1 MVDVDYSLYLVTDS
15 TMIPESSTF
24 LKQVE
29 AAINNGATL
38 IQLRE
43 KLLTTRQFITR
54 AEQVHE
60 LTKKKGI
67 PLIINDRV
75 DVALAIDA
83 EGVHVGQKDM
93 PAKLARKLIGPNKIL
108 GVTCSSYDE
117 TQQVVG
123 EGIADYVGLGT
134 LYPTQTKKDL
144 KEPGGTGPLGIRK
157 LLQVLKKYNQSHRE
171 KPIRCVGIGGV
182 NHSNADKVLYQC
194 AVPGQKLDG
203 VAVVSCIMANENA
216 AQATIDLLKVINR
229 QPIWANITSDGTDD
243 LSVKIKQLSK
253 AHPLVHHITNNTVK
267 NFSANVT
274 LAIGASPIMSELDEE
289 YEEFASSI
297 PNLALV
303 LNVGTP
309 TEGLHKVFK
318 QAIHMY
324 NKYGKPIVFDPVAC
338 GATKAR
344 LECSKSLLKA
354 GQFTVIKGN
363 VGEIMGLYKLTSE
376 YIDTGNQALM
386 RGVDS
391 IVEYGED
398 DIIKIAK
405 TVSVDFQTVVVVTGE
420 VNYIID
426 GDKRIA
432 KVKGGNPLMG
442 NVTGTGCSLGSTIA
456 AFLGAKAD
464 GNKGTD
470 VFSATVGAIEL
481 YNKAGSLVKA
491 EASGSFMIEFINELY
506 KLTH

>member
-1 MVDVDYSLYLVTDS
+1 MSDVDYTLYLVTDS

-38 IQLRE
+38 VQLRE
-43 KLLTTRQFITR
+43 KSLTTRQFIAR
-54 AEQVHE
+54 AEEVHE
-60 LTKKKGI
+60 LTKRRGI

-93 PAKLARKLIGPNKIL
+93 PARIARQLIGNDKIL
-108 GVTCSSYDE
+108 GVTCSSFDE
-117 TQQVVG
+117 TQQVVD
-123 EGIADYVGLGT
+123 EGLADYVGLGT

-157 LLQVLKKYNQSHRE
+157 LLQVLKKYNEAHPD
-171 KPIRCVGIGGV
+171 KPIRCVGIGGI
-182 NHSNADKVLYQC
+182 NHTNADKVLYQC
-194 AVPGQKLDG
+194 SVPGQKLDG
-203 VAVVSCIMANENA
+203 VAVVSCIMANPNA

-229 QPIWANITSDGTDD
+229 QPIWANITNNGTDD
-243 LSVKIKQLSK
+243 LSTKIKQLTQTQ
-253 AHPLVHHITNNTVK
+253 PLVHHITNNTVK

-274 LAIGASPIMSELDEE
+274 LAIGASPIMSELEEE
-289 YEEFASSI
+289 YEEFASGI
-297 PNLALV
+297 PNIALV

-309 TEGLHKVFK
+309 TDGLLKVFK
-318 QAIHMY
+318 HAILMY
-324 NKYGKPIVFDPVAC
+324 NKYGKPILFDPVAC
-338 GATKAR
+338 GATQAR

-363 VGEIMGLYKLTSE
+363 VGEIMGLYKLTSKYVE
-376 YIDTGNQALM
+376 SGNQALM

-391 IVEYGED
+391 IVEHSEEE
-398 DIIKIAK
+398 IIRVGRE
-405 TVSVDFQTVVVVTGE
+405 VSVDFQTVVVISGVT
-420 VNYIID
+420 NYIID
-426 GDKRIA
+426 GDNRIA

-442 NVTGTGCSLGSTIA
+442 NITGTGCSLGSTIA

-464 GNKGTD
+464 GNEGTD
-470 VFSATVGAIEL
+470 VFSATVGAVEL
-481 YNKAGSLVKA
+481 YNKAGSLVNA
-491 EASGSFMIEFINELY
+491 DASGSFMIGFIDSLY

>member
-1 MVDVDYSLYLVTDS
+1 
-15 TMIPESSTF
+15 MIPESSTF

-29 AAINNGATL
+29 NAINNGVTL

-43 KLLTTRQFITR
+43 KSLTTRQFITR
-54 AEQVHE
+54 AQDVHE
-60 LTKKKGI
+60 LTKKRGI

-83 EGVHVGQKDM
+83 EGVHIGQKDM
-93 PAKLARKLIGPNKIL
+93 PAKLARQLIGPDKIL

-117 TQQVVG
+117 TQEVVN

-134 LYPTQTKKDL
+134 IYPTQTKKDL

-157 LLQVLKKYNQSHRE
+157 LLQVLKKYNEAHLDA
-171 KPIRCVGIGGV
+171 PIRCVGIGGI
-182 NHSNADKVLYQC
+182 NHTNADKVLYQC
-194 AVPGQKLDG
+194 AIPGQKLDG

-216 AQATIDLLKVINR
+216 AQATIDLLKVIHR
-229 QPIWANITSDGTDD
+229 QPIWANISSSGTDD
-243 LSVKIKQLSK
+243 LPSKIIQVTK
-253 AHPLVHHITNNTVK
+253 AQPLVHHITNNTVK

-289 YEEFASSI
+289 YEEFASGV
-297 PNLALV
+297 PNIALV

-309 TEGLHKVFK
+309 TEGLQKVFK
-318 QAIHMY
+318 HAIQVY

-338 GATKAR
+338 GATRAR
-344 LECSKSLLKA
+344 LECSKSLLKT

-363 VGEIMGLYKLTSE
+363 VGEIMGLYKLTSK

-391 IVEYGED
+391 IVEHGEEE
-398 DIIKIAK
+398 IIKVGKA
-405 TVSVDFQTVVVVTGE
+405 VSVDFQTIVVISGAI
-420 VNYIID
+420 NYIID

-442 NVTGTGCSLGSTIA
+442 NVTGAGCSLGSTIA

-464 GNKGTD
+464 GNEGSD
-470 VFSATVGAIEL
+470 VFSATLGAVEL

-491 EASGSFMIEFINELY
+491 ETSGSFMIEFIDELY